1 MTRGGKGSK
10 GAKKRR
16 EDEGGPATSTVTSMD
31 TTAHGDEEKAE
42 KASPK
47 APPPPPLVDQVIA
60 YAAPVATLIW
70 CWRHAAIE
78 QRDSHEGRLWLAGAA
93 AALVVVTWLL
103 ARFKEY
109 GLAWP
114 RTLFDP
120 AEAASRGKATV
131 GRVVVSL
138 WLAAAVFGVF
148 NYYQFDGRVFSTPGD
163 YNDATYYYL
172 NSKYFPELGYSRLYH
187 AMLVADSEGRHRFN
201 DVSAYRDLSAYDR
214 MLSRRE
220 ALARADEVKRQ
231 FTPARWREFRHDV
244 DWLTSRNPD
253 QSWSYFFIDH
263 GYNPPPS
270 WTLVGGTLAGLC
282 PVERIGLLT
291 KLDLLIVVA
300 MFAAI
305 GWAFGGPTLLVSI
318 LFFLVTFSGR
328 WPILGQSIL
337 RFDWLACLVVT
348 ACMLR
353 KGKHGLAGA
362 LLAYSMLNRVFPGI
376 FGVPYALWMARDLWR
391 AWRGRN
397 VDAGEKA
404 KALVR
409 PAHRRFIVGV
419 AASLL
424 IFGGGALAVYGPG
437 AFAESA
443 AKLKMHGGPDSFSS
457 HRVGL
462 AVALVYDGEWSRR
475 DFERSG
481 GLPEKIRQL
490 WRLQP
495 VLRGVGLLMLVLMTI
510 YVWRTKQPVWQ
521 LVWLGVFPLFALTF
535 PQINYYNLRLLLVLA
550 MMSQFAASDRGRAWL
565 VALVM
570 LFLVE
575 VVAQYVMV
583 EGATRYAVTSITSLG
598 LCGLFAWLLGLL
610 LLEVRRRSDAP
621 APE

>member
-1 MTRGGKGSK
+1 
-10 GAKKRR
+10 
-16 EDEGGPATSTVTSMD
+16 
-31 TTAHGDEEKAE
+31 
-42 KASPK
+42 
-47 APPPPPLVDQVIA
+47 LLDQVIG
-60 YAAPVATLIW
+60 YAAPVAMVIW
-70 CWRHAAIE
+70 CWRHEAIE
-78 QRDSHEGRLWLAGAA
+78 QRASHEGRMWLAGAA
-93 AALVVVTWLL
+93 VVLVIATWLL
-103 ARFKEY
+103 ARLKEY
-109 GLAWP
+109 GLDWP

-120 AEAASRGKATV
+120 AKAASRGKATV
-131 GRVVVSL
+131 GRVLVGL
-138 WLAAAVFGVF
+138 WLAAAVYGAF
-148 NYYQFDGRVFSTPGD
+148 NYYQFDGRVLGTPGD

-172 NSKYFPELGYSRLYH
+172 NSKYFQELGYSRLYH
-187 AMLVADSEGRHRFN
+187 AMLVADAEGRHRFN
-201 DVSAYRDLSAYDR
+201 DVSVYRDLGAYDR

-220 ALARADEVKRQ
+220 AIARADEVKGR
-231 FTPARWREFRHDV
+231 FTTARWNEFRHDV

-270 WTLVGGTLAGLC
+270 WTLVGGSLARAC
-282 PVERIGLLT
+282 PVERINLLT
-291 KLDLLIVVA
+291 KVDLLIVVA

-318 LFFLVTFSGR
+318 LFFLCTFSGR

-337 RFDWLACLVVT
+337 RFDWLASLVVT

-353 KGKHGLAGA
+353 KGKHGIAGA
-362 LLAYSMLNRVFPGI
+362 LLTYSMLNRVFPGI
-376 FGVPYALWMARDLWR
+376 FGVPYALWMARDLWG
-391 AWRGRN
+391 AWRARR
-397 VDAGEKA
+397 AGEGAAPKP
-404 KALVR
+404 LLR
-409 PAHRRFIVGV
+409 PEHRNFLVGV

-424 IFGGGALAVYGPG
+424 LFGGGALAVYGPE

-462 AVALVYDGEWSRR
+462 AVALVYDGEWTRR
-475 DFERSG
+475 ELERGG

-510 YVWRTKQPVWQ
+510 YVWRTKEPVWQ
-521 LVWLGVFPLFALTF
+521 LLWLGIFPLFALTF

-550 MMSQFAASDRGRAWL
+550 MVAHFAANTRGRAWL
-565 VALVM
+565 AALVM

-575 VVAQYVMV
+575 AAAQYVMV
-583 EGATRYAVTSITSLG
+583 EGATRYAVTSYTSIG

-610 LLEVRRRSDAP
+610 ALEVWRRDDAP
-621 APE
+621 GPA